1 MDLFDSYTESILI
14 NMGINMILALSLYLP
29 LSTGQL
35 SIGQAGF
42 MAVGAYTAAGLTT
55 FQGAP
60 FYPSILAG
68 GIMAALVAFL
78 VGFPALRL
86 KGLYLALMTFGFGEI
101 VRVFFLNFEPLG
113 GARGIVGISFD
124 TQLWHVY
131 AVIAI
136 VAVFLYR
143 LSHSRMGRAFE
154 AIKEDE
160 LAAESM
166 GVNPTWAKL
175 CAFAAG
181 GFIAGIGG
189 GLYAHYIQFIQAD
202 TFGFDRAVDILMFA
216 VLGGMDVFYGP
227 LLGAAIL
234 TLLPEYLRVIQE
246 WRIEFYGVIMILVM
260 IFRPQGILGKDTLS
274 WRRWL
279 GKQAAA

>member
-1 MDLFDSYTESILI
+1 
-14 NMGINMILALSLYLP
+14 
-29 LSTGQL
+29 
-35 SIGQAGF
+35 
-42 MAVGAYTAAGLTT
+42 
-55 FQGAP
+55 
-60 FYPSILAG
+60 
-68 GIMAALVAFL
+68 
-78 VGFPALRL
+78 
-86 KGLYLALMTFGFGEI
+86 MTFGFGEI

-124 TQLWHVY
+124 TQLWQVY

-143 LSHSRMGRAFE
+143 LSRSRMGRAFE

-181 GFIAGIGG
+181 GFVAGIGG
-189 GLYAHYIQFIQAD
+189 GLYAHYIRFIQA
-202 TFGFDRAVDILMFA
+202 
-216 VLGGMDVFYGP
+216 
-227 LLGAAIL
+227 
-234 TLLPEYLRVIQE
+234 

>member
-1 MDLFDSYTESILI
+1 MELIDAYTESILI

-55 FQGAP
+55 FQEAP

-113 GARGIVGISFD
+113 GARGIVGIAFD
-124 TQLWHVY
+124 TQLWQVY

-136 VAVFLYR
+136 VLVFLYR
-143 LSHSRMGRAFE
+143 LGHSRMGRAFE

-175 CAFAAG
+175 CAFAAS

-202 TFGFDRAVDILMFA
+202 AFGFDRAVDILMFA

-246 WRIEFYGVIMILVM
+246 WRIEFYGAIMILVM
-260 IFRPQGILGKDTLS
+260 IFRPQGILSKDTLS

>member
-1 MDLFDSYTESILI
+1 
-14 NMGINMILALSLYLP
+14 
-29 LSTGQL
+29 
-35 SIGQAGF
+35 

-101 VRVFFLNFEPLG
+101 MRVFFLNFEPLG
-113 GARGIVGISFD
+113 GARGIVGIAFE
-124 TQLWHVY
+124 TQLWQVY

-136 VAVFLYR
+136 AAVFLYR

-274 WRRWL
+274 WRYWL

>member
-1 MDLFDSYTESILI
+1 MELIDAYTESILI
-14 NMGINMILALSLYLP
+14 NMGLNMILALSLYLP

-55 FQGAP
+55 FQEVP

-86 KGLYLALMTFGFGEI
+86 RGLYLALMTFGFGEI

-113 GARGIVGISFD
+113 GARGIVGIAFE
-124 TQLWHVY
+124 TQLWQVY

-136 VAVFLYR
+136 AAVFLYR
-143 LSHSRMGRAFE
+143 LSRSRMGRAFE

-181 GFIAGIGG
+181 GFVAGIGG

-202 TFGFDRAVDILMFA
+202 AFGFDRAVDILMFA

-260 IFRPQGILGKDTLS
+260 IFRPQGILGKDSLS

>member
-1 MDLFDSYTESILI
+1 MELIDAYTESILI
-14 NMGINMILALSLYLP
+14 NMGLNMILALSLYLP

-55 FQGAP
+55 FQDAP

-68 GIMAALVAFL
+68 GITAALVAFL

-113 GARGIVGISFD
+113 GARGIVGIAFE
-124 TQLWHVY
+124 TQLWQVY

-143 LSHSRMGRAFE
+143 LSRSRMGRAFE

-181 GFIAGIGG
+181 GFVAGIGG

-202 TFGFDRAVDILMFA
+202 AFGFDRAVDILMFA
-216 VLGGMDVFYGP
+216 VLGGMDVFFGP

-246 WRIEFYGVIMILVM
+246 WRIEFYGAIMILVM
-260 IFRPQGILGKDTLS
+260 IFRPQGILSKDTLS

-279 GKQAAA
+279 GKRATA

>member
-1 MDLFDSYTESILI
+1 MDLFDAYTESILI
-14 NMGINMILALSLYLP
+14 NMGINIILALSLYLP

-55 FQGAP
+55 FQDAP

-113 GARGIVGISFD
+113 GARGMVGIAFE
-124 TQLWHVY
+124 TQLWQVY

-136 VAVFLYR
+136 VSVFLYR

-260 IFRPQGILGKDTLS
+260 IFRPQGILSKDTLS

-279 GKQAAA
+279 GKQATA